1 MHRRHSLNY
10 LYFGTLFVLIASLH
24 ILHVILVD
32 QGTVL
37 HRAFYI
43 TYAVLQ
49 ALFEVGALVL
59 IGAWVQEK
67 LPKAVNK
74 LFIIATFI
82 LLLIHLV
89 DFPLTRLMDMS
100 IWYSL
105 GFIFAESFDNFV
117 EMLKASNVHIMTWA
131 LLGVVAA
138 ALVCVGLFLFKQA
151 DRLSKRQAIRFSY
164 RAATLFVVS
173 IISSLAVFDYTTA
186 HFAAAQLDSKFLK
199 ALPWKTTL
207 FVSAYPTLK
216 LPSSLA
222 LKPDQAWYEKK
233 LEVLDIRPL
242 RKPNIYLFVAESM
255 REDFLTPE
263 VAPSLAA
270 FRKENLSFPC
280 AVAAANATHKSWF
293 SLFHSVYTFSWGNRQ
308 PKEWSIGSV
317 PLELLKKAGYQIHVL
332 SASELNYYQMD
343 KILFGNDRSIASNYQ
358 VFSEHEA
365 HENDAACISQLITN
379 MKSAEEGH
387 LFIVFFE
394 ATHFD
399 YSWPPD
405 LHIPS
410 RPFASTIDYIH
421 ASYSKE
427 DVEGI
432 KNRYRHAIYHI
443 DQQFN
448 RFLTALKEHPKQED
462 AVVVFTSD
470 HGEEFYEE
478 ERLFHASNL
487 NRAQTRVP
495 IYYKL
500 PTNAPLP
507 TLTSHLDI
515 FPTLLDHVFGDT
527 VSFQGW
533 FDGESILRSREN
545 HFTITTRFNAS
556 RTPYEFLITT
566 EDEMLVARFKD
577 RDDVMHSKVLEIIS
591 RKNREEKPIDASMS
605 ELKSRYKGVIET
617 LLSH

>member
-1 MHRRHSLNY
+1 MRRKHSLNY
-10 LYFGTLFVLIASLH
+10 LYFGSLFVLIASLH
-24 ILHVILVD
+24 ILHVVLVD
-32 QGTVL
+32 QGTIL
-37 HRAFYI
+37 NRAFYI
-43 TYAVLQ
+43 TYATLQ
-49 ALFEVGALVL
+49 ALFEVGMLVL
-59 IGAWVQEK
+59 IGTWVQEK
-67 LPKAVNK
+67 FPKVLNK
-74 LFIIATFI
+74 LFIVATFV

-89 DFPLTRLMDMS
+89 DFPLMRLMDMS
-100 IWYSL
+100 IWYSF
-105 GFIFAESFDNFV
+105 GFIFEESLDNFV
-117 EMLKASNVHIMTWA
+117 EMLKASNVSIQTWI
-131 LLGVVAA
+131 LLGMAA
-138 ALVCVGLFLFKQA
+138 TVLVLIGLFLFKHA
-151 DRLSKRQAIRFSY
+151 DRLSSRRSFKFSY
-164 RAATLFVVS
+164 RAAGLFVISV
-173 IISSLAVFDYTTA
+173 ISSLAVFDYSTA
-186 HFAAAQLDSKFLK
+186 HFAAAQCDSKFLK

-216 LPSSLA
+216 LPSALA
-222 LKPDQAWYEKK
+222 LKPGQAWYEKK
-233 LEVLDIRPL
+233 LETLDVKPV

-263 VAPSLAA
+263 VAPTLAA

-317 PLELLKKAGYQIHVL
+317 PLEVLKKAGYQIHVL

-343 KILFGNDRSIASNYQ
+343 KILFGKNRGAASDYR

-365 HENDAACISQLITN
+365 HENDAACISELITN
-379 MKSAEEGH
+379 MESAEEGH

-394 ATHFD
+394 STHFD

-410 RPFASTIDYIH
+410 RPFASAIDYIH
-421 ASYSKE
+421 ASYSK
-427 DVEGI
+427 DGVEGI

-448 RFLTALKEHPKQED
+448 RFLTALKKHPKQEE

-487 NRAQTRVP
+487 NRAQTQVP

-500 PTNAPLP
+500 PTKAPLP

-533 FDGESILRSREN
+533 FDGESILRPRE
-545 HFTITTRFNAS
+545 HSFTITTRFNAS
-556 RTPYEFLITT
+556 RSPYEFLITT
-566 EDEMLVARFKD
+566 EDEMVVARFKN
-577 RDDVMHSKVLEIIS
+577 RDDVTHSKVLEIIS
-591 RKNREEKPIDASMS
+591 HKNREEVPIHAPIDD
-605 ELKSRYKGVIET
+605 LKARYQDIFNK
-617 LLSH
+617 LLTH